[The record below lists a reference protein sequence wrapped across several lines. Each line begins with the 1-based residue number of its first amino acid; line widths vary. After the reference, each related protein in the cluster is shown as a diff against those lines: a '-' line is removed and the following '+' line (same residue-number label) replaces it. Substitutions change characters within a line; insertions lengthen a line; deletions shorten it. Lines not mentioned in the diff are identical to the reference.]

1 MSKEKCTCGCNTDII
16 TLDGMVFSDHTS
28 KWMKKSEWDKMY
40 KPKPKKMSKA
50 KQILSVKE
58 LKNLARFLIDDGS
71 NKEYT
76 RGICELIADIDGI
89 PEFPFH

>member
-1 MSKEKCTCGCNTDII
+1 M
-16 TLDGMVFSDHTS
+16 
-28 KWMKKSEWDKMY
+28 MKTKME
-40 KPKPKKMSKA
+40 KA
-50 KQILSVKE
+50 KEILVKE

-89 PEFPFH
+89 PELDHSLRAEQIRIELLNQNKDGTK

>member
-1 MSKEKCTCGCNTDII
+1 
-16 TLDGMVFSDHTS
+16 
-28 KWMKKSEWDKMY
+28 MKKQKMM
-40 KPKPKKMSKA
+40 KTKMEKA
-50 KQILSVKE
+50 KEILVKE

-89 PEFPFH
+89 LELDHSLRAEQIRIELLNQNKQDGKL

>member
-1 MSKEKCTCGCNTDII
+1 
-16 TLDGMVFSDHTS
+16 
-28 KWMKKSEWDKMY
+28 
-40 KPKPKKMSKA
+40 MSKA
-50 KQILSVKE
+50 KEILVKE

-89 PEFPFH
+89 PELDHSIRAEQIRIELLNQNKNKN

>member
-1 MSKEKCTCGCNTDII
+1 
-16 TLDGMVFSDHTS
+16 
-28 KWMKKSEWDKMY
+28 MKTKME
-40 KPKPKKMSKA
+40 KA
-50 KQILSVKE
+50 KEILVKE

-89 PEFPFH
+89 PELDHSLRAEQIRIELLNQNKDGTK